1 MDGDD
6 TGNGNVQYVSI
17 DDARKMAREA
27 AATTAERIISESNAD
42 ATSSGQDPLGYD
54 KGLTSEIQKV
64 IGLAN
69 AVKQL
74 SSSPLHDAI
83 ERKVGD
89 LAANVVEGAFSPGQ
103 SNDDGGGGGIVH
115 EFLNSNLAYGIGQGI
130 GANSDAASIIT
141 ALKGVVGSKRVGDII
156 DHAIDGGQE
165 QQLSGQAANN
175 GNNKESDLQMLLSLD
190 PNNPEHVAS
199 YAESQGGISIDTAR
213 KMLMIHQDD
222 IIKAGRIQDSQVG
235 YTGQQQYSE
244 GIVQEAVPEGPSQ
257 DESANQDVVMRKIV
271 EYVESSNNAMIAIK
285 DKMGDMEDTILKL
298 NNEISDIKGSANTVV
313 DSKIVS
319 SNDIAKDD
327 NNASMIPV
335 DSNAI
340 DKVPGNDT
348 QEDNINNAT
357 VANAISK
364 DDI

>member
-6 TGNGNVQYVSI
+6 TGNDSVQYVSV
-17 DDARKMAREA
+17 DDAREMAREA
-27 AATTAERIISESNAD
+27 AAITAERMISESNAST
-42 ATSSGQDPLGYD
+42 AGSEQDSLGYD

-103 SNDDGGGGGIVH
+103 SDNGGGGGIVH

-175 GNNKESDLQMLLSLD
+175 GDSKGSDLQMLLSLD

-199 YAESQGGISIDTAR
+199 YAESQGGISIGTAR

-222 IIKAGRIQDSQVG
+222 IIKAGKIQDSQVS

-244 GIVQEAVPEGPSQ
+244 NIVQEAVPEGPSQ
-257 DESANQDVVMRKIV
+257 DESTNQDAAMRKVV
-271 EYVESSNNAMIAIK
+271 EYVESSNNAMIAIAG
-285 DKMGDMEDTILKL
+285 KMEDMENTMLRL
-298 NNEISDIKGSANTVV
+298 NNDISNIKGSANTTI
-313 DSKIVS
+313 DNKTIK
-319 SNDIAKDD
+319 SNDIAKD
-327 NNASMIPV
+327 NNSANMIPV
-335 DSNAI
+335 DSGAV
-340 DKVPGNDT
+340 DKVPNSDIH
-348 QEDNINNAT
+348 EDSVSSTT
-357 VANAISK
+357 VASVINK